1 MSSSTTS
8 RFTSVLLDELR
19 ALKAVGIHREFPAGA
34 VIFSAGD
41 PGDGFYLVE
50 SGRVRISATVGDQE
64 TRLLAMIGPGDFF
77 GEMAVLDDAPRSATA
92 ITEVATGTIFLGRDE
107 FLRLLDQQP
116 QLALDLIREFSGR
129 MRALNQR
136 YIDEVV
142 QAERL
147 ATVGR
152 LARSTVHDFKNPLSI
167 ISLAAELVAR
177 PSASASSR
185 KLAQQSI
192 LKQVDRMTS
201 MLHELIEFTRTGR
214 QEFVASRVGFA
225 YFLEGV
231 VSDLKT
237 ELADRQVTL
246 ETVPPPA
253 DVELEI
259 DARRLPRLFHNLI
272 NNAVDAMGKKGGRIT
287 IASEVRDRE
296 LVVEITDTGPG
307 IAPELAERLFQPFAT
322 HGKAHGT
329 GLGLSICRR
338 IAEDHGGRIWAR
350 STPGQGATFGVSLPL
365 DPRPKG

>member
-1 MSSSTTS
+1 MSTTAS

-19 ALKAVGIHREFPAGA
+19 ALKAVGVRRDFPAGA
-34 VIFSAGD
+34 AIFSAGD

-50 SGRVRISATVGDQE
+50 SGRVRIAAEVGGQE
-64 TRLLAMIGPGDFF
+64 ARLLATIGPGDFF
-77 GEMAVLDDAPRSATA
+77 GEMAVLDDAPRSAAATA
-92 ITEVATGTIFLGRDE
+92 ETATGTIFLGRDE

-116 QLALDLIREFSGR
+116 QLALNLIREFSGR

-177 PSASASSR
+177 PDARADSR
-185 KLAQQSI
+185 KMAQQSI
-192 LKQVDRMTS
+192 LKQVERMTS

-214 QEFVASRVGFA
+214 QEFVASRIDFA

-231 VSDLKT
+231 VSDLQA
-237 ELADRQVTL
+237 ELADRRVTL
-246 ETVPPPA
+246 EAGAPPA
-253 DVELEI
+253 GVELDI

-272 NNAVDAMGKKGGRIT
+272 NNAVDAMGKQGGRIT
-287 IASEVRDRE
+287 ITSEVRDRE
-296 LVVEITDTGPG
+296 LAIEITDTGPG
-307 IAPELAERLFQPFAT
+307 IAPEIAERLFQPFAT

-329 GLGLSICRR
+329 GLGLSICKR

-350 STPGQGATFGVSLPL
+350 STPGRGATFGFTLPL
-365 DPRPKG
+365 DPRPKN